1 MEEIHPGSACFC
13 TNFYANS
20 LATGVRDMLHTA
32 DRAPACLWFVVVS
45 LVAAS
50 VFSGCT
56 GGSHGTREDEQQ
68 QAAKGFKQAP
78 VAKMAGHVS
87 IDGQPPEKE
96 TTLFVILNDPQ
107 HLTLPKTGPAHF
119 AECDAEGNFAFTSYL
134 KGDGVPLGKYVVT
147 FAQLRLPSAAGR
159 HPMGRGN
166 FKREY
171 IGPDGMKNLYN
182 DPEKNKNEKDF
193 NIEVVEPGKTDYE
206 FNLSVA
212 GKNGLSPAQYAVTRI
227 GG

>member
-1 MEEIHPGSACFC
+1 
-13 TNFYANS
+13 
-20 LATGVRDMLHTA
+20 MLHTA

-78 VAKMAGHVS
+78 VAKLAGHVS

-134 KGDGVPLGKYVVT
+134 KGDGVPLGKYVVP

-171 IGPDGMKNLYN
+171 ISPDGMKNLYN
-182 DPEKNKNEKDF
+182 DPEKNKDIKEF
-193 NIEVVEPGKTDYE
+193 VVDLTEPGRDDYQ

-212 GKNGLSPAQYAVTRI
+212 GKEPASPGKYSATVVI
-227 GG
+227 GQ